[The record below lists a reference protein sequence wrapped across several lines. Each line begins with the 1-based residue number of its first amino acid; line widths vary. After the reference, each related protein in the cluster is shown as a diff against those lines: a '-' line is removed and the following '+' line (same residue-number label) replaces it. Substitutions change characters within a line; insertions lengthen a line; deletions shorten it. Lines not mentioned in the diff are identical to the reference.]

1 MHILNL
7 ILIILLSISIY
18 FLWKEVKHLWTII
31 STVIE
36 NQYNDITELGQF
48 KKLYELDKENLRADI
63 NEIYTAPP
71 FNLINQT
78 MPTNAILSHI
88 IADLK
93 ALEEYLGVKKEYY
106 TEINPIFV
114 DDEQIKDKALQN
126 APKIS
131 RVRYIKADKVNKKQK
146 RINKKLI

>member
-36 NQYNDITELGQF
+36 NQYHDITELGQF

-106 TEINPIFV
+106 TGIDPEFGSE
-114 DDEQIKDKALQN
+114 EQIKDKALQN

-131 RVRYIKADKVNKKQK
+131 RVRYIKADKVNKKPK
-146 RINKKLI
+146 RVNKHWI

>member
-36 NQYNDITELGQF
+36 NQYHDITELGQF
-48 KKLYELDKENLRADI
+48 KKLYELEKENIRADI
-63 NEIYTAPP
+63 NEIYTSPP

-78 MPTNAILSHI
+78 IPTNAILSHI

-93 ALEEYLGVKKEYY
+93 ALEEYLGIKKEYY
-106 TEINPIFV
+106 TKINPIFV

-131 RVRYIKADKVNKKQK
+131 RVRYIKADKVNKKPK
-146 RINKKLI
+146 RVNKHWI

>member
-106 TEINPIFV
+106 TEINPEFGSE
-114 DDEQIKDKALQN
+114 EQIKDKALQN

-131 RVRYIKADKVNKKQK
+131 RVRYG
-146 RINKKLI
+146 RILNNN

>member
-63 NEIYTAPP
+63 NEIYTSPP